1 MGKKW
6 TIDPGPPRK
15 VRLAMDREQEPEQTI
30 SRYPRVRAVGK
41 RIIKMLVVL
50 WVLTIGAWLQACNRT
65 AQPTGADSQHD
76 AIDHQGDPFGGM

>member
-1 MGKKW
+1 MAKKW
-6 TIDPGPPRK
+6 TIEPGPPRK
-15 VRLAMDREQEPEQTI
+15 VRLAMDREQELEQTI

-41 RIIKMLVVL
+41 RIIKVLVVL